1 MQIAHSIYST
11 GIRSSISPGNIS
23 KLNLNSALPFHNPI
37 VTMTLSGATI
47 KAMLEHSVDRYSNE
61 TAWGEFLQMSGVHV
75 RYDLTKEMGHRV
87 IYTEVRDLSCNV
99 TNYYTLNDT
108 ENYKV
113 MLPKFLSQGGDG
125 FDMLKVI
132 IIGEF
137 AFYYQMK

>member
-1 MQIAHSIYST
+1 
-11 GIRSSISPGNIS
+11 
-23 KLNLNSALPFHNPI
+23 
-37 VTMTLSGATI
+37 
-47 KAMLEHSVDRYSNE
+47 
-61 TAWGEFLQMSGVHV
+61 MSGVHV

-132 IIGEF
+132 IIGRF